1 MRWIENFILGV
12 VSGAMVGALIAL
24 LLAPSSG
31 DEMQQKIRD
40 YSGKL
45 SDEVRTAAQ
54 EKRSALESEL
64 ASLRTP
70 KA

>member
-1 MRWIENFILGV
+1 MRWIEKFILGL

-31 DEMQQKIRD
+31 TDMQKKLRD

-54 EKRSALESEL
+54 EKRSALEAEL
-64 ASLRTP
+64 ASLRMP